1 MSLAKV
7 RLNLARLLLC
17 TAKMVESKVQN
28 VLFCLKANIEQ
39 IG

>member
-1 MSLAKV
+1 
-7 RLNLARLLLC
+7 LARLLLC

-28 VLFCLKANIEQ
+28 VLFFLKANTEQ